1 MNGFSADGYIIDQ
14 NHLSDYPYRGM
25 TSDVNGCGW
34 VAAYNLRHAM
44 GQDVPFEAV
53 QREMNAMF
61 PLQIPGPTPMRV
73 MRRYLRRFM
82 TITQARG
89 RKEALALASQAPWG
103 ILRYREENVPHFITF
118 LRLSEG
124 CCRFFNVADGQEDIT
139 MSMEVFFAD
148 HCRRG
153 MVRVIAGK

>member
-1 MNGFSADGYIIDQ
+1 MEGFSADGYIIDQ

-44 GQDVPFEAV
+44 GQDVPFGAV
-53 QREMNAMF
+53 QQDMNAMF

-73 MRRYLRRFM
+73 MRRYLRRYM
-82 TITQARG
+82 TVAQARG
-89 RKEALALASQAPWG
+89 RKEALKLASGAPWG

-118 LRLSEG
+118 LRRPEG
-124 CCRFFNVADGQEDIT
+124 DYRFFNVADGQEDIT
-139 MSMEVFFAD
+139 LSMEMFFAD
-148 HCRRG
+148 HCRG
-153 MVRVIAGK
+153 GTVRVIVGK